1 MTSEPVFQA
10 PNLIAARAQERVGQ
24 LLRGKWRLDS
34 LLGVG
39 GMAAVYVGTHRNGKR
54 GAVKMMHV
62 EIGWNEEARARFLR
76 EGYAANRVE
85 HPGAVSVLDD
95 DVADDGSVFLVMELL
110 DGETLEARSEARPVR
125 RLELGEVL
133 AITDDLLDVLAAAHD
148 KGIIHRDIKP
158 ENVFFTRRGEVKVLD
173 FGIARMREEGGAANM
188 TEAGAAMG
196 TPAFMPPEQ
205 ALGKWDIVDARTDLW
220 AVGATMFTLLTGQY
234 VHSAETVQQLMLA
247 TMTKPAPS
255 LCSLRPDLPRDVGHV
270 VDCALA
276 FLQASRW
283 PDARTMQQ
291 AVRALRG
298 RFGDGEA
305 PVTRGPL
312 ASHPG
317 LLSVEPG
324 RAAVAGASA
333 RSSLEVRPIEAPRR
347 PRSTA
352 PWIAIASIGL
362 VVLGVVSWFSLGKVK
377 SSGAAGLAIEASA
390 RPAVSTSP
398 SGALP
403 TVSLEPAA
411 TTVVPASA
419 STLPV
424 AATRTSA
431 DGSAVKR
438 VGGAKPTASSTRPAD
453 PFSRQH

>member
-10 PNLIAARAQERVGQ
+10 PNPIAARAQARVGQ

-76 EGYAANRVE
+76 EGYAANRVD

-110 DGETLEARSEARPVR
+110 DGETLEARTEPRPGQ

-133 AITDDLLDVLAAAHD
+133 AITDDLLDVLAAAHE

-173 FGIARMREEGGAANM
+173 FGIARMREEAGSAKM
-188 TEAGAAMG
+188 TAAGAAMG

-220 AVGATMFTLLTGQY
+220 AVGATMFTLLTGQS
-234 VHSAETVQQLMLA
+234 VHSAETVQLLMLA
-247 TMTKPAPS
+247 AMTKPARR
-255 LCSLRPDLPRDVGHV
+255 LCSLRPDLPQEVGQM

-276 FLQASRW
+276 FDQASRW

-291 AVRALRG
+291 AVRALRT
-298 RFGDGEA
+298 RFGDA
-305 PVTRGPL
+305 AVPVTRGSL

-324 RAAVAGASA
+324 RVTVAGASA
-333 RSSLEVRPIEAPRR
+333 RSSLAVSPIEAPRR

-352 PWIAIASIGL
+352 PWIAVASIGL
-362 VVLGVVSWFSLGKVK
+362 VVLGVVSWLSLGRVK
-377 SSGAAGLAIEASA
+377 SSDAAGIAIEASSH
-390 RPAVSTSP
+390 PAVSTSP
-398 SGALP
+398 SGRP
-403 TVSLEPAA
+403 PIVSPEPAA
-411 TTVVPASA
+411 TTDVPASA
-419 STLPV
+419 TTLPV
-424 AATRTSA
+424 APTRTSA
-431 DGSAVKR
+431 DSSAVKR
-438 VGGAKPTASSTRPAD
+438 AGGAKPAASFTRPAD

>member
-10 PNLIAARAQERVGQ
+10 PNPVTARAQARVGQ
-24 LLRGKWRLDS
+24 TLRGKWRLDS
-34 LLGVG
+34 LLGIG

-62 EIGWNEEARARFLR
+62 ESGWNEEARARFLR
-76 EGYAANRVE
+76 EGYAANRVD

-110 DGETLEARSEARPVR
+110 DGETLEARSVARPGQ

-133 AITDDLLDVLAAAHD
+133 AVADDLLDVLAAAHE

-158 ENVFFTRRGEVKVLD
+158 ENVFFTRRGEVKILD
-173 FGIARMREEGGAANM
+173 FGIARMREEAGSAKM
-188 TEAGAAMG
+188 TEVGAAMG

-220 AVGATMFTLLTGQY
+220 AVGATMFTLLTGQS

-247 TMTKPAPS
+247 AMTKPAPG
-255 LCSLRPDLPRDVGHV
+255 LCSLRPDLPQEVGQV

-276 FLQASRW
+276 FDQASRW

-291 AVRALRG
+291 AVRALRT
-298 RFGDGEA
+298 RFGDAGA
-305 PVTRGPL
+305 PVTRGSL

-317 LLSVEPG
+317 LPSVEPG

-333 RSSLEVRPIEAPRR
+333 RSTLALSPVEAPRR

-362 VVLGVVSWFSLGKVK
+362 VVVGVVGWLSLGKVK
-377 SSGAAGLAIEASA
+377 SSDAARIAIEASSH
-390 RPAVSTSP
+390 PAASASP
-398 SGALP
+398 SAGLP
-403 TVSLEPAA
+403 IVSPEPAA
-411 TTVVPASA
+411 TTDVPTSA
-419 STLPV
+419 TTLPV
-424 AATRTSA
+424 AATRPSA
-431 DGSAVKR
+431 DSSAVKR
-438 VGGAKPTASSTRPAD
+438 VGGAKPAASSTRPAD